1 MLVQPRHI
9 DALSPG
15 GLGEAGWFSELS
27 DYDQIYILS
36 KDINAK
42 KN

>member
-1 MLVQPRHI
+1 MLVQARHM

-15 GLGEAGWFSELS
+15 ELGEAGRFSELS
-27 DYDQIYILS
+27 GHDQIYILS
-36 KDINAK
+36 NDINAK